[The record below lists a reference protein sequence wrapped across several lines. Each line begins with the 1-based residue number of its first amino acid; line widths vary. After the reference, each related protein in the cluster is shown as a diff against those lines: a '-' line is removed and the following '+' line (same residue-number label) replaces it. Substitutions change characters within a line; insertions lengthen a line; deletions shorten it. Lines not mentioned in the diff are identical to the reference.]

1 MVATRRRR
9 AAYEAL
15 HPVHHFALAQ
25 SAHGQGKQHF
35 AQRVPLIFL
44 QQPDLRRA
52 RPPQPRHANLMQ
64 RAPQRRPTLA
74 HRVPPAI
81 HLLPAL
87 ARLGHSPVPLRR
99 EQPLD
104 GAPQL
109 LQNLLLH
116 LLPSLLDQIPQ
127 C

>member
-35 AQRVPLIFL
+35 AQRVPLTFF
-44 QQPDLRRA
+44 QQTDRGGA
-52 RPPQPRHANLMQ
+52 AQPRQADLVE
-64 RAPQRRPTLA
+64 RAPERGSVLPYG
-74 HRVPPAI
+74 VPPAV
-81 HLLPAL
+81 HLLAPL
-87 ARLGHSPVPLRR
+87 ARLGHPPVAFGP

-104 GAPQL
+104 GAPEL
-109 LQNLLLH
+109 LLNALLH
-116 LLPSLLDQIPQ
+116 LVPRWLEQIPQ